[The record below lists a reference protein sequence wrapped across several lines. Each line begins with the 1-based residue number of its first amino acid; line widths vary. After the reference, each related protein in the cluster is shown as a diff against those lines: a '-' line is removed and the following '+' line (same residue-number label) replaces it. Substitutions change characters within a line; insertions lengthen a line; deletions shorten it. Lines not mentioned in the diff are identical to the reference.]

1 MAERAGDTI
10 DTVRLQERGK
20 PKGVVER
27 VAPRA
32 LLPWR
37 PGNARGA
44 TRSTTRLECTVF
56 SQRDWVNRINHTR
69 CTEPRTCARFPPGND
84 GLSAPQKHIRADRRD
99 ATTGPMLRRVA

>member
-32 LLPWR
+32 LLPGR

-56 SQRDWVNRINHTR
+56 SQRDCVNRMSEAR
-69 CTEPRTCARFPPGND
+69 GGCALPKAAAGCRSPKGWR
-84 GLSAPQKHIRADRRD
+84 LSRALTPSETPCR
-99 ATTGPMLRRVA
+99 AG